1 MNFNQVILVID
12 LILLLIVLA
21 FFLSWLWN
29 RIQAKRIGGALSNSD
44 FKAGMRKAQIID
56 VRESAPFKRK
66 HIDGARNIP
75 MTMFKYQHGEIRKDL
90 PVYLYSDSASIT
102 LRAARIL
109 QKDGYEKIFW
119 LKSGFQAW
127 DGRVKSSKY

>member
-1 MNFNQVILVID
+1 MNTFLLVID
-12 LILLLIVLA
+12 AILLVIILS
-21 FFLSWLWN
+21 FLCSWLWN
-29 RIQAKRIGGALSNSD
+29 KYQAKRVGGALSNEE
-44 FKAGMRKAQIID
+44 FRAGMRKAQIID

-90 PVYLYSDSASIT
+90 PVYLYSDASAIT

-109 QKDGYEKIFW
+109 QKDGYKKIFW
-119 LKSGFQAW
+119 LKDGLENW
-127 DGRVKSSKY
+127 DGRTKASKY

>member
-1 MNFNQVILVID
+1 MNTFLLVID
-12 LILLLIVLA
+12 AILLIIILS
-21 FFLSWLWN
+21 FLFSWLWN
-29 RIQAKRIGGALSNSD
+29 KYQAKRVGGALSNEE
-44 FKAGMRKAQIID
+44 FRAGMRKAQIID

-90 PVYLYSDSASIT
+90 PVYLYSDASSIT

-109 QKDGYEKIFW
+109 QKDGYKKIFW
-119 LKSGFQAW
+119 LKDGLENW
-127 DGRVKSSKY
+127 DGRTNASKY

>member
-1 MNFNQVILVID
+1 MNTFLLVID
-12 LILLLIVLA
+12 AILLIIILS
-21 FFLSWLWN
+21 FLFSWLWN
-29 RIQAKRIGGALSNSD
+29 KYQAKRVGGALSNEE
-44 FKAGMRKAQIID
+44 FRAGMRKAQIID

-90 PVYLYSDSASIT
+90 PVYLYSDASSIT

-109 QKDGYEKIFW
+109 QKDGYKKIFW
-119 LKSGFQAW
+119 LKDGLENW
-127 DGRVKSSKY
+127 DGRTKVSKY

>member
-1 MNFNQVILVID
+1 MNTFLLVID
-12 LILLLIVLA
+12 AILLIIILS
-21 FFLSWLWN
+21 FLFSWLWN
-29 RIQAKRIGGALSNSD
+29 KYQAKRVGGALSNEE
-44 FKAGMRKAQIID
+44 FRAGMRKAQIID

-90 PVYLYSDSASIT
+90 PVYLYSDASSIT

-109 QKDGYEKIFW
+109 QKDGYKKIFW
-119 LKSGFQAW
+119 LKDGLENW
-127 DGRVKSSKY
+127 DGHTKASKY

>member
-1 MNFNQVILVID
+1 VNTFLLVID
-12 LILLLIVLA
+12 AILLIIILS
-21 FFLSWLWN
+21 FLFSWLWN
-29 RIQAKRIGGALSNSD
+29 KYQAKRVGGALSNEE
-44 FKAGMRKAQIID
+44 FRAGMRKAQIID

-90 PVYLYSDSASIT
+90 PVYLYSDASSIT

-109 QKDGYEKIFW
+109 QKDGYKKIFW
-119 LKSGFQAW
+119 LKDGLENW
-127 DGRVKSSKY
+127 DGRTKASKY

>member
-1 MNFNQVILVID
+1 MNTFLLVID
-12 LILLLIVLA
+12 AILLIIILS
-21 FFLSWLWN
+21 FLFSWLWN
-29 RIQAKRIGGALSNSD
+29 KYQAKRVGGALSNEE
-44 FKAGMRKAQIID
+44 FRAGMCKAQIID

-90 PVYLYSDSASIT
+90 PVYLYSDASSIT

-109 QKDGYEKIFW
+109 QKDGYKKIFW
-119 LKSGFQAW
+119 LKDGLENW
-127 DGRVKSSKY
+127 DGRTKASKY

>member
-1 MNFNQVILVID
+1 MNTFLLVID
-12 LILLLIVLA
+12 AILLIIILS
-21 FFLSWLWN
+21 FLFSWLWN
-29 RIQAKRIGGALSNSD
+29 KYQAKRVGGALSNEE
-44 FKAGMRKAQIID
+44 FRAGMRKVQIID

-90 PVYLYSDSASIT
+90 PVYLYSDASSIT

-109 QKDGYEKIFW
+109 QKDGYKKIFW
-119 LKSGFQAW
+119 LKDGLENW
-127 DGRVKSSKY
+127 DGRTKASKY

>member
-1 MNFNQVILVID
+1 MNTFLLVID
-12 LILLLIVLA
+12 AILLIIILS
-21 FFLSWLWN
+21 FLFSWLWN
-29 RIQAKRIGGALSNSD
+29 KYQAKRVGGALSNEE
-44 FKAGMRKAQIID
+44 FRAGMRKAQIID

-90 PVYLYSDSASIT
+90 PVYLYSDASSIT

-109 QKDGYEKIFW
+109 QKDGYKKIFW
-119 LKSGFQAW
+119 LKDGLENW
-127 DGRVKSSKY
+127 DGRTKASKY

>member
-1 MNFNQVILVID
+1 MNTILLVID
-12 LILLLIVLA
+12 AILLIIILS
-21 FFLSWLWN
+21 FLFSWLWN
-29 RIQAKRIGGALSNSD
+29 KYQAKRVGGALSNEE
-44 FKAGMRKAQIID
+44 FRAGMRKAQIID

-90 PVYLYSDSASIT
+90 PVYLYSDASSIT

-109 QKDGYEKIFW
+109 QKDGYKKIFW
-119 LKSGFQAW
+119 LKDGLENW
-127 DGRVKSSKY
+127 DGRTKASKY

>member
-1 MNFNQVILVID
+1 MNTFLLVID
-12 LILLLIVLA
+12 AILLIIILS
-21 FFLSWLWN
+21 FLFSWLWN
-29 RIQAKRIGGALSNSD
+29 KYQAKRVGGALSNEE
-44 FKAGMRKAQIID
+44 FRAGMRKAQIID

-90 PVYLYSDSASIT
+90 PVYLYSDASSIT

-109 QKDGYEKIFW
+109 QKMAIKRF
-119 LKSGFQAW
+119 SG
-127 DGRVKSSKY
+127 